1 MSRRFQGRTCPS
13 QQGLAVVCINQLL
26 ARPSCNLNDDD
37 GHDDGDDDDDG
48 GDDDVDLLQLHLPTA
63 FLANK

>member
-1 MSRRFQGRTCPS
+1 MRRKTGKTGMSRRFQGRTCPS

-37 GHDDGDDDDDG
+37 DDDDD
-48 GDDDVDLLQLHLPTA
+48 DDDVEGRPGHKTR
-63 FLANK
+63 LAV